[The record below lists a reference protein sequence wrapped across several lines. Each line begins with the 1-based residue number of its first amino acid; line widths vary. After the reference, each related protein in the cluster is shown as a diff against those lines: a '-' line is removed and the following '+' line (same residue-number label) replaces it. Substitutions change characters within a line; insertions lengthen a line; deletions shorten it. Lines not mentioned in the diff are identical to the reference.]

1 MKPRDENF
9 QRPMFDIKV
18 DLDEISLNLNRDQY
32 SDLLDLLEFQ
42 DFLSMQS
49 KYIKYHLKK
58 EIEEKSTRKKWKFA
72 YEAIVNEEI
81 RPRFECYK
89 WENIKAHLD
98 RCREYRSIHL
108 QELTGKLTT
117 VQKEHAEVELSVT
130 RLRDASVV
138 QLGIGEEAGRLQF
151 DLHPSK
157 CGDRSEE
164 EEGTRTEKLV
174 GKRLELVGR
183 RQITR

>member
-1 MKPRDENF
+1 MFLVISLSLVLACFCVVLRPLNVKARLILAMKPREDNF
-9 QRPMFDIKV
+9 QRPLFDIKV

-42 DFLSMQS
+42 DYLSVKS

-58 EIEEKSTRKKWKFA
+58 EIEEKPTRKNWKFA

-89 WENIKAHLD
+89 WENIKAHLE
-98 RCREYRSIHL
+98 RCREYRAIHL

-117 VQKEHAEVELSVT
+117 VQKEREEVNIDSDDDDAKVT
-130 RLRDASVV
+130 HFS
-138 QLGIGEEAGRLQF
+138 
-151 DLHPSK
+151 S
-157 CGDRSEE
+157 
-164 EEGTRTEKLV
+164 TRNW
-174 GKRLELVGR
+174 R
-183 RQITR
+183 RNWTSSI